1 MIVSKKITPPLI
13 FNNPEDG
20 TLIIGSE
27 SSAVLRTRQV
37 QLAAGSGANVRL
49 FEDGG
54 WEVKAQPNTKGS
66 NIIQKGEG
74 PLNIESEGDLNIDC
88 KGTLSITADKIVF
101 DCDDF
106 ITQASNDIRLDADNN
121 TTILG
126 TNIVIKANQNVLTS
140 SDGWNIISGN
150 PVFIHEKKSKLIPT
164 GVGDV
169 IDMLLDQIVLGV

>member
-1 MIVSKKITPPLI
+1 MSKKITPPLK

-20 TLIIGSE
+20 SLTIGAE
-27 SSAVLRTRQV
+27 TTECRRTRQV
-37 QLAAGSGANVRL
+37 QLAAGSGSNIRL

-54 WEVKAQPNTKGS
+54 WEIKAQPNNVGS
-66 NIIQKGEG
+66 NIVQKGEG
-74 PLNIESEGDLNIDC
+74 PLNIDAEGDLIIDC
-88 KGTLSITADKIVF
+88 KGTLAITADKIVF

-106 ITQASNDIRLDADNN
+106 VTNASNDIRLDANNN